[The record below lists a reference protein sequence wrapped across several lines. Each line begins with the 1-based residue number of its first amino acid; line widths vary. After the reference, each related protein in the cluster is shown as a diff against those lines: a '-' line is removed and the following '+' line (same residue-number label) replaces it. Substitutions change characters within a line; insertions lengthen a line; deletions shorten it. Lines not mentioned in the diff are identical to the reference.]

1 MFEKAPPRAQLVYGG
16 RRTRVFYRTRRPCR
30 SRCLCKSPDALETN
44 ARHSRCPSLHPC
56 PRLSDQRDRA
66 FPAALPSPRDAV
78 DADAAARKRNML
90 AHVGPVA
97 SVSVAVLAVSAVLAF
112 STTLLFTYTTCV
124 LQSQC
129 PPLPQLPTVSDTWTH
144 PPGSFVS
151 REAVSVMALFLGL
164 LQYVLWLPEQQAFP
178 FARVCMRVGM
188 FSAFCLSWVGACV
201 DMWSHRVPQ
210 PCRGGELPVLPC
222 RAIEC
227 RSRAA
232 RTGWPDQAHACR
244 TT

>member
-44 ARHSRCPSLHPC
+44 ARHSGCNARSVSP
-56 PRLSDQRDRA
+56 PRDQRDRA

>member
-1 MFEKAPPRAQLVYGG
+1 MQV
-16 RRTRVFYRTRRPCR
+16 
-30 SRCLCKSPDALETN
+30 SRC
-44 ARHSRCPSLHPC
+44 SRNKCATLRVGERGPSLHPC
-56 PRLSDQRDRA
+56 PRSTRSR
-66 FPAALPSPRDAV
+66 LPSG
-78 DADAAARKRNML
+78 AAARKRKMVGHVGPV
-90 AHVGPVA
+90 ARKMVGHVGPVA
-97 SVSVAVLAVSAVLAF
+97 SVSVAVLVVSAVLAF